1 MSNSDMILS
10 FNGINGS
17 TGRYAIDP
25 MPLKHFRDLA
35 VGPLIGRVDTAAEK
49 ELKGELKRRRDRD
62 KQTNY
67 APKAGVDLKNLKETG
82 WGVIF
87 ANNPDRSATQA
98 IYEALSPL
106 LKLREKQAGGNHK
119 AGGRYCEYLGPDAYR
134 QGETKQD
141 FLMRHGV
148 GPGPVD
154 TDVIPYYLL
163 IVGDPET
170 IPFRFQYQLDVQFAV
185 GRIYFD
191 TLDEYAAYAQSVV
204 ASEKGT
210 LALPRRAAIFA
221 TANDGDAATKMSL
234 DQLATPLAEWAEK
247 PATTKLPW
255 VVDKYLGE
263 EATKAR
269 LTRLLGDEA
278 PAFLFT
284 ASHGM
289 MYDSGDLRQFAQQGA
304 LLCQDWPGPAFEGPT
319 PDSFFFAGDDVA
331 PDANIFGTIAMH
343 FACFGAGTPH
353 FSDFSP
359 PGQPPSMAPRS
370 FVGRLP
376 QKLIG
381 HPRGGALA
389 VIGHVERA
397 WGCSFSWD
405 RAGSQTEV
413 FKSTIKYLM
422 EGYPVGSA
430 LEFFNGRYAELSSDL
445 SSQVEEVNNGR
456 DVDPYLLSSLWTA
469 SNDARSYSVVGDPAV
484 RLWLAEETEPAS
496 RPVLETIA
504 MPDIRVNIIAPEQPA
519 PPAQAAPQTSA
530 SVTPQQ
536 PAPVQ
541 PPAAAQYSSAMVDYA
556 WGDSAKAAAS
566 SLKDAAQTI
575 GAWLAE
581 SFQTVTS
588 VQVSTYVS
596 DNIDDVKYEG
606 GSFTGAK
613 LRAMTIASL
622 DGNTKVCVPEQQ
634 DKVDDALWKIHSDIF
649 DKALANRVEM
659 LRTAAAAIA
668 SLVPG
673 GKLL

>member
-1 MSNSDMILS
+1 MSSFEAPLS
-10 FNGINGS
+10 FNGVNGS

-25 MPLKHFRDLA
+25 MPLEQFRDIA
-35 VGPLIGRVDTAAEK
+35 VGPLIHREDTPAEK
-49 ELKGELKRRRDRD
+49 EHKGELKRRRARD

-67 APKAGVDLKNLKETG
+67 APKAGVDLKNLKQTG

-87 ANNPDRSATQA
+87 ANNPDKASTQA

-106 LKLREKQAGGNHK
+106 LKLREEQAGGNHK

-141 FLMRHGV
+141 FLMRHKV

-191 TLDEYAAYAQSVV
+191 ALEEYAAYAQSVV
-204 ASEKGT
+204 ASEKGE

-221 TANDGDAATKMSL
+221 TANNGDDATKLSL
-234 DQLATPLAEWAEK
+234 DQLAKPLAEWAEK
-247 PATTKLPW
+247 PSTTKLPW
-255 VVDKYLGE
+255 VVQKYLGN

-289 MYDSGDLRQFAQQGA
+289 MYDSGDPRQFAQQGA
-304 LLCQDWPGPAFEGPT
+304 LLCQDWPGPEFEGPT
-319 PDSFFFAGDDVA
+319 PNSFFFGGDDVA
-331 PDANIFGTIAMH
+331 ADAKIFGTIAMH

-353 FSDFSP
+353 YSDFSP
-359 PGQPPSMAPRS
+359 PGQPPAMAPKS
-370 FVGRLP
+370 FLGRLP

-405 RAGSQTEV
+405 DAGSQTEV

-445 SSQVEEVNNGR
+445 SSQIEEVNNGR

-469 SNDARSYSVVGDPAV
+469 NNDARSYSVIGDPAV
-484 RLWLAEETEPAS
+484 RLWLVEERKPES
-496 RPVLETIA
+496 RPVLETIT
-504 MPDIRVNIIAPEQPA
+504 MPDIQVQAAAPEKPA
-519 PPAQAAPQTSA
+519 PAAQPVAQSTDFAE
-530 SVTPQQ
+530 PQQ
-536 PAPVQ
+536 PASGQ
-541 PPAAAQYSSAMVDYA
+541 PGSARFNAAMVDYA

-596 DNIDDVKYEG
+596 DNIDDVTYDG
-606 GSFTGAK
+606 GKFTGAK

-634 DKVDDALWKIHSDIF
+634 GTVDDALWKIHSDTF

-659 LRTAAAAIA
+659 LKTAAAAIA

>member
-35 VGPLIGRVDTAAEK
+35 VGPLIHREDTAAEK
-49 ELKGELKRRRDRD
+49 EHKGELKRRRARD

-67 APKAGVDLKNLKETG
+67 AAKAGVDLKNLKQTG

-87 ANNPDRSATQA
+87 ANNLDKPAIQA

-106 LKLREKQAGGNHK
+106 LKLREKQAGGNK
-119 AGGRYCEYLGPDAYR
+119 DAGGRYREFLGPDAYR

-141 FLMRHGV
+141 FLLRHKV

-185 GRIYFD
+185 GRIYFE
-191 TLDEYAAYAQSVV
+191 TLGEYAAYAQSVV
-204 ASEKGT
+204 ASESGA
-210 LALPRRAAIFA
+210 LALPRRASIFA
-221 TANDGDAATKMSL
+221 TANDGDAATKLSL
-234 DQLATPLAEWAEK
+234 DQLARPLAEWAEN

-269 LTRLLGDEA
+269 LTGLLGDEA

-289 MYDSGDLRQFAQQGA
+289 MYDSGDPRQFAQQGA
-304 LLCQDWPGPAFEGPT
+304 LLCQDWPGPEFEGPT
-319 PDSFFFAGDDVA
+319 PNSFFFAGDDVA
-331 PDANIFGTIAMH
+331 ADAKIFGTIAMH

-359 PGQPPSMAPRS
+359 PGQPPAMAPMS
-370 FVGRLP
+370 FLGRLP
-376 QKLIG
+376 QKLIA

-405 RAGSQTEV
+405 DAGSQTEV

-445 SSQVEEVNNGR
+445 SSQIEEVNNGR

-469 SNDARSYSVVGDPAV
+469 NNDARSYSVVGDPAV
-484 RLWLAEETEPAS
+484 RLWLAEDMEPAS
-496 RPVLETIA
+496 RPVLETIV
-504 MPDIRVNIIAPEQPA
+504 MPDIQVNIVAPVQAAVAAQPV
-519 PPAQAAPQTSA
+519 AQASDFAD
-530 SVTPQQ
+530 PQQ
-536 PAPVQ
+536 PALGQ
-541 PPAAAQYSSAMVDYA
+541 QQSTARFNSAMVDYA

-596 DNIDDVKYEG
+596 DNIDDVTYEG
-606 GSFTGAK
+606 GSFKGAK

-634 DKVDDALWKIHSDIF
+634 GQVDDALWKIHSDIF

-659 LRTAAAAIA
+659 LKTAAAAIA